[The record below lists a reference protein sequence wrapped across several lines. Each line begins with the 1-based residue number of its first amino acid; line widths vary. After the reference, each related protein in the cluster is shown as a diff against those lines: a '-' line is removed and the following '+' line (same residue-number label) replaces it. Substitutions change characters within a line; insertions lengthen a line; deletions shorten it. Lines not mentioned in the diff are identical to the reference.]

1 MAVVQ
6 HPVVKA
12 ALPFIG
18 NGAYVAIASG
28 FLMTDILTLRVLL
41 AFGYTGLVT
50 YHMLHTRPLRI
61 PLMWSAVFVCVN
73 IAYGYR
79 IAQERFP
86 AGLTE
91 EDELVHQSFFERLT
105 PAQFLQLLELGERQV
120 CSDGSRLTTEREV
133 CSKLYFVE
141 RGAARLKYKGEEVAI
156 IGRGGFVNDVA
167 FQQGVGSSAYG
178 TVECVGEVRAIAW
191 DVKTLREELARNPK
205 LGDDMQRIIVAVL
218 VDQLLQRYKAGEHE
232 PPKVGAGSRLRETK
246 SGHVFRDALEQAR
259 SRGQLLKRHSSSAG
273 RALSDPPPSSLP
285 SPPTSPPTPPTPPA
299 GSPTKDGA

>member
-205 LGDDMQRIIVAVL
+205 LGHDMQRIIVAVL
-218 VDQLLQRYKAGEHE
+218 VDQC
-232 PPKVGAGSRLRETK
+232 V
-246 SGHVFRDALEQAR
+246 
-259 SRGQLLKRHSSSAG
+259 
-273 RALSDPPPSSLP
+273 
-285 SPPTSPPTPPTPPA
+285 
-299 GSPTKDGA
+299 